1 MCGVRDVIAVE
12 GNALR
17 AEDLNALIVT
27 VDSAAA
33 VIDRSNRTGFELERN
48 DSRVDITGLAD
59 FRINE
64 HRTLCIDFLNLIASE
79 ETSHIEI
86 VDHHIVE
93 DTAGNFDVI
102 DGRRLR
108 IAGAD
113 ADEMRLTDL
122 VEQVCRAVPEVRIR
136 LGSLEPRTVTED
148 FCRRASQLP
157 NLCPHFHLSLQS
169 GCDATLRRM
178 NRRYDTARFR
188 ESVRLLRA
196 YFPRPAI
203 TTDVICGFPQETEEE
218 FSATLA
224 FLEECRFAAMHVF
237 PYSIRPGTKAADMP
251 QVPGPVKEERAVRA
265 GALAAR
271 LHRAYLEECVGRTY
285 PVLFEQ
291 PVAGRYGG
299 HAPNYMEVAVSG
311 GEDLHNRVLPVRI
324 TGTDGE
330 ILWGELE

>member
-1 MCGVRDVIAVE
+1 MTQRERQLLEWIRENPMISQQELADKAGITRSSVAVH
-12 GNALR
+12 
-17 AEDLNALIVT
+17 I
-27 VDSAAA
+27 
-33 VIDRSNRTGFELERN
+33 SNLMKKGC
-48 DSRVDITGLAD
+48 ITGKGY
-59 FRINE
+59 IV
-64 HRTLCIDFLNLIASE
+64 RTDPYVAVVGGVNMDIGAVS
-79 ETSHIEI
+79 
-86 VDHHIVE
+86 
-93 DTAGNFDVI
+93 
-102 DGRRLR
+102 
-108 IAGAD
+108 AGA
-113 ADEMRLTDL
+113 L
-122 VEQVCRAVPEVRIR
+122 V
-136 LGSLEPRTVTED
+136 
-148 FCRRASQLP
+148 
-157 NLCPHFHLSLQS
+157 
-169 GCDATLRRM
+169 
-178 NRRYDTARFR
+178 ARD
-188 ESVRLLRA
+188 SNPGHV
-196 YFPRPAI
+196 

-251 QVPGPVKEERAVRA
+251 QVPGPVKEERAARA

-291 PVAGRYGG
+291 PAAGRYGG